1 MLGASRR
8 ASEGLWGGLGL
19 PVRVLILGH
28 IPPVGPLIV
37 GLVASRV
44 VVFHRLHAVLAQVV
58 VVGRVLAVAA
68 TRVAGLGAGGFF
80 VGGAVEHARSIAH
93 RPLGCKGCGGSL
105 FEFLSGAYI
114 SPQPA
119 DASQSLSA
127 SQSSRVMLPQA
138 SANA

>member
-8 ASEGLWGGLGL
+8 ASEGLGGLGL
-19 PVRVLILGH
+19 LAPVPVPVGVLVWALGVLNAFLGDPSGIRPQILGA
-28 IPPVGPLIV
+28 LREAN
-37 GLVASRV
+37 LDC
-44 VVFHRLHAVLAQVV
+44 
-58 VVGRVLAVAA
+58 
-68 TRVAGLGAGGFF
+68 GAGGFF

>member
-8 ASEGLWGGLGL
+8 ASEGLGGGLGL
-19 PVRVLILGH
+19 PVRVFLLGN
-28 IPPVGPLIV
+28 IPPVGAFVVPLA
-37 GLVASRV
+37 LLSR
-44 VVFHRLHAVLAQVV
+44 FLAVLALLIGV
-58 VVGRVLAVAA
+58 
-68 TRVAGLGAGGFF
+68 RVALGEIDDHRGAGGFF
-80 VGGAVEHARSIAH
+80 VGGAVEHARMIAH